1 MPFFEIFNNKI
12 IKHDLINKYS
22 YKNIK
27 SLPKIKKITLNFDS
41 CANFNIQKFATT
53 LLALEIISSKKS
65 SIITA
70 KSPNISLK
78 IQKGQPVGCKVTLKK
93 KNINQFLNKLIITI
107 LPKLTNFSGI
117 KIKIKTSTLSCK
129 LLNKEIILK
138 ELDNHYPL
146 FANLPNLNIQ
156 ISTTTK
162 NYKELLFLIKS
173 IKLPIYKKVLNKT

>member
-1 MPFFEIFNNKI
+1 MPLFETFNNKI

-27 SLPKIKKITLNFDS
+27 SVPKIKKLTLNLDN
-41 CANFNIQKFATT
+41 CANFNIQKFATI
-53 LLALEIISSKKS
+53 LLVLEIIASKKS
-65 SIITA
+65 SITTA

-93 KNINQFLNKLIITI
+93 KHIYQFLNKLIIKI

-117 KIKIKTSTLSCK
+117 KIKTKNSTLSCK
-129 LLNKEIILK
+129 LLNKEIILE

-146 FANLPNLNIQ
+146 FANLPDLNIQ
-156 ISTTTK
+156 IATTTK
-162 NYKELLFLIKS
+162 NCKELLFLIKS
-173 IKLPIYKKVLNKT
+173 IKLPIDKKVLNKT

>member
-1 MPFFEIFNNKI
+1 MAFFETFNHKI

-27 SLPKIKKITLNFDS
+27 SVPKIKKITLNFDN

-53 LLALEIISSKKS
+53 LLALEIIASKKS
-65 SIITA
+65 SITTA
-70 KSPNISLK
+70 KSQNISLK

-93 KNINQFLNKLIITI
+93 KDIYQFLNKLIITI
-107 LPKLTNFSGI
+107 LPKLTNFSVSGI
-117 KIKIKTSTLSCK
+117 KIKTKTSTLSCR

-146 FANLPNLNIQ
+146 FASLPNLNIQ

-173 IKLPIYKKVLNKT
+173 VKLPIYKKF